1 MRSRPLSITI
11 VAWLFVAV
19 GVFGLVGDALTALDE
34 RSAGFDSDGT
44 YAVLSHLAAF
54 LGGFFLLVGRA
65 WARRLLV
72 AWMAFYLVLS
82 AMHDLTQLL
91 VHCVIFAPILFFLF
105 RPRASA
111 YLARAR

>member
-1 MRSRPLSITI
+1 MRARPLSLSI

-34 RSAGFDSDGT
+34 KSAGFDSDWT

-54 LGGFFLLVGRA
+54 AGGFFLLVGRG
-65 WARRLLV
+65 WARGLLV
-72 AWMAFYLVLS
+72 GWMAFYLILS

-105 RPRASA
+105 RPRATA
-111 YLARAR
+111 FLARAR